1 MRLSASRITV
11 TYILFG
17 SLFAV
22 GGEFTTNVL
31 FVPGPPNWSHLI
43 QELLKGAFF
52 LTITATL
59 LYVVLR
65 RVLHERDTAYAQLA
79 TSTAALEQRAQQHE
93 ALATLRHLALS
104 ETDSDQLLDVAT
116 RLTATTL
123 GTPRAAF
130 LRYDSDKGGF
140 VLYIAVGFPS
150 TSQSTTVLR
159 FLPSEASLVMASR
172 AQPCNEACAAFAIS
186 MGAPCSGLQVL
197 VRGGIANPPHGV
209 LVLCDTP
216 ARQYT
221 LVEQQ
226 FVETMADVLATALTQ
241 QQVRATLEGQ
251 QSMLSAVIEGA
262 PSGIVVVGSDQS
274 VLSVNQRF
282 LDMWGLDRSR
292 MQHEAVLTNV
302 MRQQVLNPAASV
314 RSLEHHN
321 RYPESHP
328 SFEDL
333 RLRDGRTLERRSV
346 PARDGNGTVYGRIWF
361 YHDVSERVWM
371 TAALEQ
377 TNSQLQVLN
386 RIIGEASTAAGTT
399 ALLATLVQLL
409 EDHANLPGGVLYLY
423 DDGRE
428 RLHTRQRWGLAM
440 LAVVPTQL
448 DLVDAHNREAIVLQ
462 RMLHQPAPPDALL
475 PRGVA
480 QAAVLGWGPYLAVP
494 LLAQGR
500 IVGVLDLWLAHGQT
514 WTSRQMTFLATLGR
528 QIGAAIQHNQLFDE
542 VQQSHERLRE
552 LSRQLLAVHEQE
564 RRQIARELHD
574 EVGQMLT
581 LLNLNLSRIVAHYA
595 DRSVPTSELDDASQ
609 IVQSLMQQVRSL
621 ALNLRPHILDMLG
634 LLPALRWLTEHLSLQ
649 SGVLVELHPHN
660 LDQRLPGDIE
670 TAAYRI
676 VQEALT
682 NVVRH
687 AHAHT
692 VLVRVWCDD
701 TSLHIYIEDD
711 GVGFDPTDVLD
722 TYASTGL
729 PGMRERALWL
739 GGSFELESF
748 PEQGATI
755 AVMLPLVATPE
766 APLEVV

>member
-11 TYILFG
+11 TYVLFG
-17 SLFAV
+17 ALFAV
-22 GGEFTTNVL
+22 SGEFATNVIL
-31 FVPGPPNWSHLI
+31 VPGAPNWLHLA
-43 QELLKGAFF
+43 QELGKAAVF
-52 LTITATL
+52 LGVTATL
-59 LYVVLR
+59 LYLLLR
-65 RVLHERDTAYAQLA
+65 HVLHQRDTAYAQLA
-79 TSTAALEQRAQQHE
+79 ASTAALEQRAQQQE
-93 ALATLRHLALS
+93 ALATVRHLALA
-104 ETDSDQLLDVAT
+104 ETDSDQLMDVAT

-123 GTPRAAF
+123 AVPRAA
-130 LRYDSDKGGF
+130 LLKHDAEQGGF
-140 VLYIAVGFPS
+140 VLYIAVGIAS
-150 TSQSTTVLR
+150 TSQQAAVLHS
-159 FLPSEASLVMASR
+159 LPSDASLLTTSR
-172 AQPCNEACAAFAIS
+172 ATPCSAACKTFAIS
-186 MGAPCSGLQVL
+186 AGMPCSGLQV
-197 VRGGIANPPHGV
+197 VIRGGIGNPPHGV
-209 LVLCDTP
+209 LVLCGDSE
-216 ARQYT
+216 RQYT
-221 LVEQQ
+221 PTEQQ
-226 FVETMADVLATALTQ
+226 FVEAMVDVLGTALTQ
-241 QQVRATLEGQ
+241 RRVRATLDAQ
-251 QSMLSAVIEGA
+251 QSMLAAVIEGA

-274 VLSVNQRF
+274 LLSVNQRF
-282 LDMWGLDRSR
+282 LDMWGLDRQR
-292 MQHEAVLTNV
+292 LQHEAVLPSI

-321 RYPESHP
+321 RHPDSRP

-377 TNSQLQVLN
+377 TNSQLQLLN
-386 RIIGEASTAAGTT
+386 RIISEASTATGTT
-399 ALLATLVQLL
+399 ALLTTLVHLL
-409 EDHANLPGGVLYLY
+409 EDHADVPAGVLYLY
-423 DDGRE
+423 DSRRE
-428 RLHTRQRWGLAM
+428 CLHARQRWGLAS
-440 LAVVPTQL
+440 LAVVPRHL
-448 DLVDAHNREAIVLQ
+448 ALADAHNREAIVLQ
-462 RMLHQPAPPDALL
+462 RMQHQPAPPDALL

-480 QAAVLGWGPYLAVP
+480 QAAALGWGAYLAVP
-494 LLAQGR
+494 LLAQGH
-500 IVGVLDLWLAHGQT
+500 IVGVLDLWLAHGHT
-514 WTSRQMTFLATLGR
+514 WTPRQMTFLATLGR

-542 VQQSHERLRE
+542 VQQNHERLRD
-552 LSRQLLAVHEQE
+552 LSRQLLAVHEHE

-581 LLNLNLSRIVAHYA
+581 LLNLNLSRIVAQHA
-595 DRSVPTSELDDASQ
+595 NTSVPTSELEDASA

-634 LLPALRWLTEHLSLQ
+634 LLPALRWLTEHISLQ
-649 SGVLVELHPHN
+649 SGIVVQLHPHN

-687 AHAHT
+687 ARARE
-692 VLVRVWCDD
+692 VVVRVWCDD
-701 TSLHIYIEDD
+701 SNVHISIEDD

-748 PEQGATI
+748 PAQGATI
-755 AVMLPLVATPE
+755 AVTLPLVATPE
-766 APLEVV
+766 TPLEVV